1 MKSRVLGS
9 ILIVAGITIGAG
21 MLAMPLA
28 SAGIGFLP
36 TLAMMIGLWALMSY
50 SALMLVE
57 VHLSAPE
64 EPALSALAERY
75 LGKPGRWLISFSML
89 FLMYALTA
97 AYITGGGSQLVH
109 NVNSWFD
116 WALTPTQGTLL
127 FTVLLGGAVCVSTR
141 FVDSCNRVLFSI
153 KLIALALVLLLL
165 IPHVE
170 AQNLTAMPVQN
181 MLLLSAL
188 PVFFTSFGFH
198 ICTTSLVRY
207 LEGDAAKLRFVFLTG
222 SAIPLVIY
230 ILWQLA
236 THGAISQQ
244 AFTHIIDVNPTL
256 SGLMETVDSV
266 VQNPRVDLAVR
277 IFADMALATSFLGVS
292 LALFDFLAD
301 ACRRSNQASGRMQTG
316 LLTFIPPVLFA
327 LFYPQGFI
335 LALGYAAIPLAILA
349 LLLPAAMVRKARQ
362 QAQQKPYA
370 YQVMGGTAGL
380 ALVAVLGVFVI
391 AVQIASASGLLP
403 TVAG

>member
-9 ILIVAGITIGAG
+9 VLIVAGITIGAG

-28 SAGIGFLP
+28 SAGIGFIP
-36 TLAMMIGLWALMSY
+36 TLFMMFALWALMCY

-57 VHLSAPE
+57 VHLSAPDI
-64 EPALSALAERY
+64 PALSVLAERY

-97 AYITGGGSQLVH
+97 AYVTGGGGQLMH
-109 NVNSWFD
+109 NLERWFGLQ
-116 WALTPTQGTLL
+116 LTPVQGALL
-127 FTVLLGGAVCVSTR
+127 FTLLLGGAVCISTR
-141 FVDSCNRVLFSI
+141 LVDSFNRILFSI
-153 KLIALALVLLLL
+153 KLVALALVLLLL

-170 AQNLTAMPVQN
+170 SQNLTAMPVQN
-181 MLLLSAL
+181 LLLLSAL

-198 ICTTSLVRY
+198 ICTTTLVRY
-207 LEGDAAKLRFVFLTG
+207 LDGDAAKLRFVFITG

-236 THGAISQQ
+236 THGAISQE
-244 AFTHIIDVNPTL
+244 AFTQILEVNPTL
-256 SGLMETVDSV
+256 SGLMQTVDSV
-266 VQNPRVDLAVR
+266 VQNRSVDMAVR

-301 ACRRSNQASGRMQTG
+301 ATRRNNRPSGRMQTG

-335 LALGYAAIPLAILA
+335 MALGYAAIPLAILA
-349 LLLPAAMVRKARQ
+349 LLLPAAMVWKARR
-362 QAQQKPYA
+362 AGNSTYR
-370 YQVMGGTAGL
+370 VMGGTAGL
-380 ALVAVLGVFVI
+380 ILVATLGVFVI
-391 AVQIASASGLLP
+391 VVQLATASGWLP
-403 TVAG
+403 AVAG